1 MGKIM
6 STIKHPFRNFNVES
20 RAHKLI
26 GQEVKKA
33 APKFE
38 KDAMDLKRII
48 ERELKNSVQF

>member
-1 MGKIM
+1 MGKVI

-26 GQEVKKA
+26 GQEIKKA

-48 ERELKNSVQF
+48 ERE